1 MEHEPLHPP
10 ISQKMHF
17 IPHFSFR
24 HFNYTTPIM
33 EIIRGNGG
41 GGLVN
46 WKSQGSASSSVKSKD
61 SLTKELVTTGAL
73 LTAFAP
79 LERVKNLMQN
89 QNAII
94 KLGRLSKPYNGI
106 CDCFATTI
114 RHEGFFSLW
123 RGNTAYLIAHLS
135 VQVVSTKLKFLTIVS
150 IILEHGESRKD
161 IEWTRVQ
168 TIGQFN
174 GVIDVFGKTL
184 KLDGIAGLYRGLII
198 SVAETGIKAA
208 VYVGLFPHY
217 LHVSQNNI
225 LSRPMLE
232 SGVVICYEMDGYPLN
247 TVSRR
252 MMLTSG
258 AVKYKGTLHAIA
270 HILTTEGEKSF
281 YSGAGA
287 QILGCVVYAGTEFSK
302 FVQLHAVYSCT

>member
-1 MEHEPLHPP
+1 
-10 ISQKMHF
+10 
-17 IPHFSFR
+17 
-24 HFNYTTPIM
+24 
-33 EIIRGNGG
+33 
-41 GGLVN
+41 
-46 WKSQGSASSSVKSKD
+46 
-61 SLTKELVTTGAL
+61 
-73 LTAFAP
+73 
-79 LERVKNLMQN
+79 MQN

-135 VQVVSTKLKFLTIVS
+135 VQAIVS

-168 TIGQFN
+168 TIGLGFVSFAAPQLLFYPFLYAGTRLSTDVKKTVSYTGGNRQFN

-232 SGVVICYEMDGYPLN
+232 SGVVICYEMAGYPLN

-287 QILGCVVYAGTEFSK
+287 QILGCVVYAGTEVLTEGSS
-302 FVQLHAVYSCT
+302 LTITW

>member
-1 MEHEPLHPP
+1 MTFSYNSLLSFPFLVFFFC
-10 ISQKMHF
+10 F
-17 IPHFSFR
+17 IFGFAFFDAEVP
-24 HFNYTTPIM
+24 
-33 EIIRGNGG
+33 
-41 GGLVN
+41 
-46 WKSQGSASSSVKSKD
+46 
-61 SLTKELVTTGAL
+61 TK
-73 LTAFAP
+73 
-79 LERVKNLMQN
+79 
-89 QNAII
+89 
-94 KLGRLSKPYNGI
+94 
-106 CDCFATTI
+106 
-114 RHEGFFSLW
+114 
-123 RGNTAYLIAHLS
+123 
-135 VQVVSTKLKFLTIVS
+135 
-150 IILEHGESRKD
+150 SRKD

-168 TIGQFN
+168 TIGLGFVSFAAPQLLFYPFLYAGTRLSTDVKKTISYTGGNRQFN

-208 VYVGLFPHY
+208 AVYVGLFPHY

-232 SGVVICYEMDGYPLN
+232 YGVVICYEMAGYPLN

-258 AVKYKGTLHAIA
+258 TVKYKGTLHAIA

-287 QILGCVVYAGTEFSK
+287 QILGCVVYAGTEVLTEGSS
-302 FVQLHAVYSCT
+302 LTITW

>member
-1 MEHEPLHPP
+1 
-10 ISQKMHF
+10 
-17 IPHFSFR
+17 
-24 HFNYTTPIM
+24 
-33 EIIRGNGG
+33 
-41 GGLVN
+41 
-46 WKSQGSASSSVKSKD
+46 
-61 SLTKELVTTGAL
+61 
-73 LTAFAP
+73 
-79 LERVKNLMQN
+79 MQN

-135 VQVVSTKLKFLTIVS
+135 VQAIVS

-168 TIGQFN
+168 TIGLGFVSFAAPQLLFYPFLYAGTRLSTDVKKTVSYTGGNRQFN

-232 SGVVICYEMDGYPLN
+232 SGVVICYEMAGYPLN

-258 AVKYKGTLHAIA
+258 AVKYKDPWMCCLRR
-270 HILTTEGEKSF
+270 
-281 YSGAGA
+281 Y
-287 QILGCVVYAGTEFSK
+287 
-302 FVQLHAVYSCT
+302 

>member
-114 RHEGFFSLW
+114 RHEG
-123 RGNTAYLIAHLS
+123 NTAYLIAHLS
-135 VQVVSTKLKFLTIVS
+135 VQVVSTKLKFLIS
-150 IILEHGESRKD
+150 IILEYGESRKD
-161 IEWTRVQ
+161 IEWTRV
-168 TIGQFN
+168 GFFN

-184 KLDGIAGLYRGLII
+184 KSDGIAGLYRGLII
-198 SVAETGIKAA
+198 SVAETGINAA
-208 VYVGLFPHY
+208 VYVSLFPHY

-225 LSRPMLE
+225 LSRPTLE
-232 SGVVICYEMDGYPLN
+232 SGVVICYEMA
-247 TVSRR
+247 VSRR

-258 AVKYKGTLHAIA
+258 AVKCKGTLHAIA

-281 YSGAGA
+281 YSG
-287 QILGCVVYAGTEFSK
+287 ILGCVVYAGTEVLTEGSS
-302 FVQLHAVYSCT
+302 LTITW

>member
-1 MEHEPLHPP
+1 ME
-10 ISQKMHF
+10 
-17 IPHFSFR
+17 
-24 HFNYTTPIM
+24 
-33 EIIRGNGG
+33 
-41 GGLVN
+41 
-46 WKSQGSASSSVKSKD
+46 KSKD

-135 VQVVSTKLKFLTIVS
+135 VQAIVS

-168 TIGQFN
+168 TIGLGFVSFAAPQLLFYPFLYAGTRLSTDVKKTVSYTGGNRQFN

-232 SGVVICYEMDGYPLN
+232 SGVVICYEMAGYPLN

-287 QILGCVVYAGTEFSK
+287 QILGCVVYAGTEVLTEGSS
-302 FVQLHAVYSCT
+302 LTITW

>member
-1 MEHEPLHPP
+1 
-10 ISQKMHF
+10 
-17 IPHFSFR
+17 
-24 HFNYTTPIM
+24 
-33 EIIRGNGG
+33 
-41 GGLVN
+41 
-46 WKSQGSASSSVKSKD
+46 
-61 SLTKELVTTGAL
+61 
-73 LTAFAP
+73 
-79 LERVKNLMQN
+79 
-89 QNAII
+89 
-94 KLGRLSKPYNGI
+94 LGRLSKPYNGI
-106 CDCFATTI
+106 CDFFATTI

-123 RGNTAYLIAHLS
+123 RGNTAHLIAHLS
-135 VQVVSTKLKFLTIVS
+135 VQAIVS

-161 IEWTRVQ
+161 IGWTRVQ
-168 TIGQFN
+168 RIGL
-174 GVIDVFGKTL
+174 GSLMVIDVFGKTL

-232 SGVVICYEMDGYPLN
+232 SEVVICYEMAGYPLN

-281 YSGAGA
+281 YSAAGA
-287 QILGCVVYAGTEFSK
+287 QILGCVVYAGTEVLTEGSS
-302 FVQLHAVYSCT
+302 LTITW

>member
-1 MEHEPLHPP
+1 ME
-10 ISQKMHF
+10 
-17 IPHFSFR
+17 
-24 HFNYTTPIM
+24 
-33 EIIRGNGG
+33 
-41 GGLVN
+41 
-46 WKSQGSASSSVKSKD
+46 KSKD

-79 LERVKNLMQN
+79 LERVKNMMQN

-135 VQVVSTKLKFLTIVS
+135 VQKTNSYT
-150 IILEHGESRKD
+150 GGNR
-161 IEWTRVQ
+161 
-168 TIGQFN
+168 QFN

-232 SGVVICYEMDGYPLN
+232 SGVVICYEMAGYRLN

-287 QILGCVVYAGTEFSK
+287 QILGCVVYAGTEVLTEGSS
-302 FVQLHAVYSCT
+302 LTITW